1 MRKQTYIIIVLFLL
15 GIFCAFAEQPAL
27 IAIDAPHGGNDTG
40 YVRTYTENGQE
51 KKVCEKDMALN
62 VAQKVYTLLK
72 QKNPNMPI
80 MLIRKDDTFFSF
92 EERYAKVRL
101 HDAKPRPL
109 FISIS
114 HNISR
119 DSSRNGFTIY
129 VPSLSKNRKGNTA
142 LSRSLSE
149 GLEATIGTQM
159 KNCGIT
165 SYETKANQAD
175 VIIEVGYLTNDADL
189 ALLLDDGFL
198 SYCAEGIVTGIK
210 NYIDSLS

>member
-129 VPSLSKNRKGNTA
+129 VPSLSKSRKGNAA